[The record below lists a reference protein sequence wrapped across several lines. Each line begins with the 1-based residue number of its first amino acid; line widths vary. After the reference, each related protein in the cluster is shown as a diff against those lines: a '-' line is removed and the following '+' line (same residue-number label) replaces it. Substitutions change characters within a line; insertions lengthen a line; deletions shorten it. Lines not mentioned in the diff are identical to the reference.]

1 MTNSAAVLAD
11 AAAYAAAVEEASQA
25 AAAYYATGES
35 TLDDDAY
42 DRLARGIAAYEAD
55 HPDEIHESSPTG
67 KVAGGAAVGDV
78 PHTVPMLSLDNVFS
92 AEQFA
97 TWTASLERRIGRPV
111 AAWSVEPKLDGLAVA
126 ARYREGRLERLITRG
141 DGSAGEDVSH
151 AAPAVTGLPERLAAP
166 VTIEVRGEILM
177 TNEQF
182 DQGNATRTEHGGAP
196 FANPRNGAAGTLRAK
211 DRAYRVE
218 TTFFAY
224 GALPLAGSGEL
235 AETLTELPHSELLA
249 YVAGLG
255 VHTAAATA
263 VAPVRVTTV
272 EEVQARVAEIAAL
285 RAELPFG
292 IDGIVI
298 KADLAADQREAGSG
312 SRAPRWA
319 IAHKL
324 PAVEKIT
331 RLLSVEWNVGRTGI
345 IAPRA
350 VLEPVEID
358 GSTVGYATLHNPA
371 DITRRDLRL
380 GDQVMVYKAGDIIPR
395 IEAPVAHLRT
405 GEETPIEFPASC
417 PQCGS
422 EIDTSEQRWRC
433 TRGRNCRLVASVSYA
448 AGRDQLDIEGLGTTR
463 VVQLVDAGL
472 VTDFADLFTLEREQ
486 LLALE
491 RMGETSTDNLL
502 AAIETARSRPLSR
515 VFCAL
520 GVRGTG
526 RSMSRRIARYFATM
540 DHIVAADT
548 ESLQRVDGIGKEKA
562 AAVVAEL
569 VELAPLIEKL
579 VRAGV
584 TMTEP
589 GATPP
594 PEPGTE
600 EEGGG
605 TGAELPL
612 AGMKVVVTGAMTGA
626 LEKLSRNQMNE
637 LIERAG
643 GKSSSSVSAR
653 TSLLVAG
660 EKAGSKRTKAE
671 ELGIRI
677 AAPEEFAEL
686 IAGFLTGETGE
697 TGEVPEAGAAVE
709 IVAVTG
715 AETAAVAVVAGEGEP
730 AAAGPAAEA
739 ADAVEAVE
747 VAEAVMVVEAV
758 EVVEAVKV

>member
-1 MTNSAAVLAD
+1 MVTMTNSAAVLAD
-11 AAAYAAAVEEASQA
+11 AAAYAAAVEQASVA

-35 TLDDDAY
+35 ALDDDAY

-55 HPDEIHESSPTG
+55 HPEEVLAASPTG

-111 AAWSVEPKLDGLAVA
+111 TAWSVEPKLDGLAVA
-126 ARYREGRLERLITRG
+126 ARYRDGRFERLITRG
-141 DGSAGEDVSH
+141 DGTAGEDVSH
-151 AAPAVTGLPERLAAP
+151 AAGAVVGLPERLAEP

-177 TNEQF
+177 TNDQF
-182 DQGNATRTEHGGAP
+182 DQGNATRTGHGGAP

-224 GALPLAGSGEL
+224 GALPLPDSGEL
-235 AETLTELPHSELLA
+235 GETLAELPHSEVLS

-255 VHTAAATA
+255 VHTAAGTD
-263 VAPVRVTTV
+263 VAPVLAATV
-272 EEVQARVAEIAAL
+272 EEVQARVDAIGSL
-285 RAELPFG
+285 RAALPFG

-312 SRAPRWA
+312 TRAPRWA
-319 IAHKL
+319 IAYKL

-350 VLEPVEID
+350 VLEPVVID

-395 IEAPVAHLRT
+395 IEAPVVHLRT
-405 GEETPIEFPASC
+405 GDETPIDFPENC

-422 EIDTSEQRWRC
+422 DIDTSEQRWRC

-448 AGRDQLDIEGLGTTR
+448 AGRDQLDIEGLGATR

-472 VTDFADLFTLEREQ
+472 VADFADLFTLEREQ
-486 LLALE
+486 LLALD

-502 AAIETARSRPLSR
+502 AAIETARTRPLSR

-540 DHIVAADT
+540 DRIVAADVET
-548 ESLQRVDGIGKEKA
+548 LQRVDGIGKEKA

-569 VELAPLIEKL
+569 VELAPLIDKL
-579 VRAGV
+579 VAAGV
-584 TMTEP
+584 SMTEP

-600 EEGGG
+600 EEAAAGAGAEAVGDAG
-605 TGAELPL
+605 TGPTLPL
-612 AGMKVVVTGAMTGA
+612 AGMTVVVTGAMSGA

-643 GKSSSSVSAR
+643 GKSSSSVSQR

-671 ELGIRI
+671 DLGIRI
-677 AAPEEFAEL
+677 AVPEEFAEL
-686 IAGFLTGETGE
+686 VGAFL
-697 TGEVPEAGAAVE
+697 A
-709 IVAVTG
+709 
-715 AETAAVAVVAGEGEP
+715 AGE
-730 AAAGPAAEA
+730 
-739 ADAVEAVE
+739 DA
-747 VAEAVMVVEAV
+747 
-758 EVVEAVKV
+758 